1 MRATTI
7 RFSDELW
14 GALETES
21 SASGVSVA
29 QFVREAS
36 LARVAYAAG
45 TRGDRRYDGALGW
58 ARADG
63 REDGSAVGAR

>member
-1 MRATTI
+1 VRATTI
-7 RFSDELW
+7 RFSDDLW

-45 TRGDRRYDGALGW
+45 ARGDPRYDGALGR
-58 ARADG
+58 ARVDG
-63 REDGSAVGAR
+63 HENERALGRR